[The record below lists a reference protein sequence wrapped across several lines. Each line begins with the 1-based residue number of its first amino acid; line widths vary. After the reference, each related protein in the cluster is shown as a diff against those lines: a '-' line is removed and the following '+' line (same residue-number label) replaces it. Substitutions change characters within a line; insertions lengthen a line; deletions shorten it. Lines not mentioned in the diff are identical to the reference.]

1 MEPNNLVVLGITG
14 GLSVFFLISG
24 IRGLF
29 RGHITV
35 VNPSSPSGWPGFLG
49 LLLFI
54 SRRSTGIDNN
64 FSPLTHAA
72 TIEGTEAKGR
82 AWFYVFL
89 GIACGCATVL
99 NFTNVRS

>member
-14 GLSVFFLISG
+14 GLGLFFLVSG

-35 VNPSSPSGWPGFLG
+35 VNPNSPSGWPGLLG

-54 SRRSTGIDNN
+54 SRRSMGIDNN
-64 FSPLTHAA
+64 FSPLTDTVKIKGA
-72 TIEGTEAKGR
+72 EAKGR
-82 AWFYVFL
+82 AWFYILL
-89 GIACGCATVL
+89 GIACGCAAIL
-99 NFTNVRS
+99 HFINV